1 VELVERYV
9 KYRQEKVEIIYIYIS
24 TKFNSKDK
32 QNRESTEPENTYPI
46 QKKSEHQRLGR
57 EFETDLAKKKEID
70 LKNRA

>member
-1 VELVERYV
+1 LGGVGR
-9 KYRQEKVEIIYIYIS
+9 KVCQIPTGKSGDNIH